1 MSKKLNEQLKK
12 AFEAPSP
19 TGKNEFLTNLPY
31 PKASVFG
38 ILICQMGY
46 IRKRFWCLSIL
57 GMIGL
62 LVILVSMEFGYEK
75 VSLISSI
82 MPLFTILGVSEI
94 GKSAA
99 YNMDEL
105 EMSCKYNLQKVTLLR
120 LCAIGSFYFGIFLI
134 LSLTFNNQLQLG
146 ILRSI
151 LYGITPF
158 LLSSYL
164 AIWVINHLKNKEV
177 VYVCTGV
184 TVFVSIF
191 VYMLTINWLGVY
203 ASTYTLLWSI
213 LFIVLSGLLYQ
224 EIRNLMK
231 QTEELQCHSL
241 LID

>member
-1 MSKKLNEQLKK
+1 MSRKLNQQIKQ
-12 AFEAPSP
+12 AFEVPPP
-19 TGKNEFLTNLPY
+19 TRKTEFLTNLSY
-31 PKASVFG
+31 PKASAFET
-38 ILICQMGY
+38 LIGQLGY
-46 IRKRFWCLSIL
+46 IRKRFWCLSLL

-62 LVILVSMEFGYEK
+62 LVILVSMEVGYEK

-94 GKSAA
+94 SKSTA

-105 EMSCKYNLQKVTLLR
+105 EMSCKYNLHKVTLLR
-120 LCAIGSFYFGIFLI
+120 LSAMGSFYFIIFLI
-134 LSLTFNNQLQLG
+134 LSLLVSDQLQLG
-146 ILRSI
+146 ILRAI

-164 AIWVINHLKNKEV
+164 SIWVINHLKNKEV
-177 VYVCTGV
+177 LYVCVGV
-184 TVFVSIF
+184 ATFVSIF
-191 VYMLTINWLGVY
+191 VYMLTTNWSVLYY
-203 ASTYTLLWSI
+203 ANYTLSWSI